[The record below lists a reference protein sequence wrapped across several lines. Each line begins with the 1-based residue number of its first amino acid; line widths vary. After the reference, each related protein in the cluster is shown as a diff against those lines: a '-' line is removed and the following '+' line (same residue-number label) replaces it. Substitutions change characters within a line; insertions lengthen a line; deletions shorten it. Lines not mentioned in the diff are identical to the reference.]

1 MVKRTYNIGNAYN
14 NKEVESSRYTEFR
27 TISLIPDMSKIVFN
41 IIRKRIEY
49 QIELLNPQFGFRK
62 NISTRNTIGA
72 LIIMMGQNR
81 ALYYIYM
88 LYILRKSFRQN

>member
-1 MVKRTYNIGNAYN
+1 MLIITKKLRA
-14 NKEVESSRYTEFR
+14 VEYTQFR

-41 IIRKRIEY
+41 ITRKRIEY
-49 QIELLNPQFGFRK
+49 QIELLNSQFGFRK

-72 LIIMMGQNR
+72 LIIMMGRNR